1 VPETRPQ
8 GTHTDGAPEFDREL
22 DTRAVWTFAGGLL
35 AVMVVVG
42 ALMWGMLVV
51 FKARAKEQDPAPS
64 PIAEAN
70 QERLPP
76 EPRLQDDPTLDM
88 TRLRAGEDAILETY
102 GWVDR
107 GAGIGRLPI
116 DRAIELIAATGL
128 PPTPAIEV
136 EPAPAGRG
144 HGAPI
149 APGAKTRSPR
159 RPRRTP

>member
-1 VPETRPQ
+1 VPETRPG
-8 GTHTDGAPEFDREL
+8 GTPEFDREL

-42 ALMWGMLVV
+42 ALMWGMLVL
-51 FKARAKEQDPAPS
+51 FKDRARKEDPAPS

-76 EPRLQDDPTLDM
+76 EPRLQSDPTLDV
-88 TRLRAGEDAILETY
+88 TTLRANEDAILTTY

-116 DRAIELIAATGL
+116 DRAIELIAVTGL
-128 PPTPAIEV
+128 PPTPATGA
-136 EPAPAGRG
+136 EPL
-144 HGAPI
+144 
-149 APGAKTRSPR
+149 R
-159 RPRRTP
+159 RPR

>member
-1 VPETRPQ
+1 MPETRPH
-8 GTHTDGAPEFDREL
+8 GASKTDGEFDREL

-42 ALMWGMLVV
+42 ALMWGMLVLL
-51 FKARAKEQDPAPS
+51 KDRAKEEDPAPS

-76 EPRLQDDPTLDM
+76 EPRLQSDPTLDM
-88 TRLRAGEDAILETY
+88 TTLRAGEDAILKTY

-116 DRAIELIAATGL
+116 DRAIDLIVQTGL
-128 PPTPAIEV
+128 SPTPAV
-136 EPAPAGRG
+136 DAAPPRAGGAAAPAARKRPV
-144 HGAPI
+144 HR
-149 APGAKTRSPR
+149 TR
-159 RPRRTP
+159 RPS